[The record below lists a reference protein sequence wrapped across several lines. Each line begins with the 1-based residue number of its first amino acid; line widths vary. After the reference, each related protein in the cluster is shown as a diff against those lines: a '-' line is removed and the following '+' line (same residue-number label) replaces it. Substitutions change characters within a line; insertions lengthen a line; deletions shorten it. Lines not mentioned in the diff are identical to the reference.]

1 MGASAAID
9 HRPQDHHVC
18 KRRRSQQP
26 SSEATEG
33 LSDEVSLG
41 VTNLVTFYEKGGEFG
56 LFTLLNMRYDCDFWE
71 MQMAIILIQS
81 DISLVSLA

>member
-1 MGASAAID
+1 MSLD
-9 HRPQDHHVC
+9 
-18 KRRRSQQP
+18 
-26 SSEATEG
+26 ATN
-33 LSDEVSLG
+33 S
-41 VTNLVTFYEKGGEFG
+41 VTFYEKGGEFG